1 MSQLRYQPLGPLVP
15 GEGSRPFLAL
25 ALEDGAPPRPVVL
38 VWAPLEVT
46 QDPTLTARL
55 QKETARASIFE
66 HPNILRVHG
75 LMTLEGRLARVTE
88 YADGEPLR
96 QVLEAGQRLP
106 PPFAALVVADVA
118 TGVHYAHVAGSDD
131 GIPLVHG
138 DLRPETVMV
147 AFSGVCKV
155 SGYGALSVAPRE
167 RNILRKRN
175 QRLYSAPEQLMGGRA
190 ASSALT
196 DVFLLGLLL
205 YECLSGRKPFQDS
218 LEPDKAILNRPLPPL
233 SAEIPPALN
242 DVVRRATEKR
252 ADQRYPSA
260 LAFRDALVAAIGEL
274 PGPAAF
280 AELLGKLI
288 SPDTEARVARRKL
301 LAKGLEDLARP
312 PGPSVVLPSIS
323 TPAPVV
329 RTEPVTNP
337 SRVAQ
342 PAPITQPAPTLRAE
356 PVTNPSRIVQPAPIT
371 QPAPTLRAEPIT
383 QPARILQAITQP
395 SPVIQAAPITE
406 PAPVIQAA
414 PVTESAPVI
423 QAAPV
428 TPPSPVIPSETITE
442 RAPVIPVAEAGG
454 RSRGKTKAK
463 ADPASALTVKVETL
477 AASARPPQPTAR
489 PTALLA
495 TAIGA
500 LLLLSAVGAIWST
513 REKPK
518 LTEPEQAA
526 VAEAPHI
533 APSELLT
540 AEPQASKDAGVS
552 PPKVP
557 APTAP
562 TVPPSLVEIFVSP
575 DVDVSL
581 EGRALGRTPLT
592 IPLAPGHYTLT
603 LTDPARGL
611 VRTAR
616 MIDITHDGTSTFR
629 IRLGMGSVLVHAPP
643 GARISLDGHE
653 KGTAP
658 LSELT
663 MFEGEHHLRVTLND
677 AVWEKTFALLG
688 DQRLVFAA
696 EFEQE

>member
-1 MSQLRYQPLGPLVP
+1 MSQPRYQQLGPLVP
-15 GEGSRPFLAL
+15 GEGARPLLAL
-25 ALEDGAPPRPVVL
+25 ALEDGAPPRAVVL

-46 QDPTLTARL
+46 QDPTLTTRL
-55 QKETARASIFE
+55 QKETDRASIFE

-75 LMTLEGRLARVTE
+75 LVTLEGRLARVTE

-106 PPFAALVVADVA
+106 PPFAALVAADVA

-131 GIPLVHG
+131 GTPLVHG

-147 AFSGVCKV
+147 SFSGVCKV

-233 SAEIPPALN
+233 PAEIPAALN
-242 DVVRRATEKR
+242 DVVRRATAKR
-252 ADQRYPSA
+252 AEQRYPSA

-280 AELLGKLI
+280 AELLGKLLP
-288 SPDTEARVARRKL
+288 PDTEARVARKKL

-312 PGPSVVLPSIS
+312 PGPSVPPVARPSVS
-323 TPAPVV
+323 TPAVTQAAPTL
-329 RTEPVTNP
+329 RAEPVTNP
-337 SRVAQ
+337 SRVTQ

-356 PVTNPSRIVQPAPIT
+356 PVTNP
-371 QPAPTLRAEPIT
+371 
-383 QPARILQAITQP
+383 ARILQAITQS
-395 SPVIQAAPITE
+395 SPTVQPAPITE
-406 PAPVIQAA
+406 PSPTVQAEA
-414 PVTESAPVI
+414 ITQS
-423 QAAPV
+423 
-428 TPPSPVIPSETITE
+428 SPVIPSEAITE
-442 RAPVIPVAEAGG
+442 RAPVIPAAAGAPSPDMTRTEAV
-454 RSRGKTKAK
+454 
-463 ADPASALTVKVETL
+463 PASELPTVKVETL
-477 AASARPPQPTAR
+477 AAPVRPSPRR
-489 PTALLA
+489 PMALLA
-495 TAIGA
+495 TTFGA
-500 LLLLSAVGAIWST
+500 LLLLGAVGAIWSI
-513 REKPK
+513 REKPAPTEPDQEAAAEEPK
-518 LTEPEQAA
+518 LT
-526 VAEAPHI
+526 
-533 APSELLT
+533 PSELLM
-540 AEPQASKDAGVS
+540 AEPQAAKDAGVS
-552 PPKVP
+552 TPKP
-557 APTAP
+557 IAPS
-562 TVPPSLVEIFVSP
+562 VPPAMVEIFVSP

-603 LTDPARGL
+603 LTDPAKGL

-629 IRLGMGSVLVHAPP
+629 IRLGMGSVLIQAPQ
-643 GARISLDGHE
+643 GARIALDGHE
-653 KGTAP
+653 QGTAP

-663 MFEGEHHLRVTLND
+663 MFEGEHRLRVTWNN

-688 DQRLVFAA
+688 EQRLVFTA